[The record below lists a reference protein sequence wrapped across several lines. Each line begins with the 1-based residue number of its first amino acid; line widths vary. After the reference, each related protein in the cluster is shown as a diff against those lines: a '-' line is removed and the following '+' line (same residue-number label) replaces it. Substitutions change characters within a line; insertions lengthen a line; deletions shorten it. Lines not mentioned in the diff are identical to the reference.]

1 MVVTRGYNLSRTYL
15 HTSALLR
22 NAKHPSDEDATIK
35 KQDDS
40 NAGLRLTHIIY
51 LITLDH
57 FFSADDPITTYL
69 SSKYKILSE
78 ENAPIILDLEAERKR
93 LDELDI
99 SQVEEQ
105 TNNTRFE
112 DNHFAD
118 IDLTRKIYKKFPQ
131 IIFNLRNHLLFMI
144 PTIFLFANLIQS
156 VLLNNQMSLS

>member
-1 MVVTRGYNLSRTYL
+1 
-15 HTSALLR
+15 
-22 NAKHPSDEDATIK
+22 
-35 KQDDS
+35 
-40 NAGLRLTHIIY
+40 